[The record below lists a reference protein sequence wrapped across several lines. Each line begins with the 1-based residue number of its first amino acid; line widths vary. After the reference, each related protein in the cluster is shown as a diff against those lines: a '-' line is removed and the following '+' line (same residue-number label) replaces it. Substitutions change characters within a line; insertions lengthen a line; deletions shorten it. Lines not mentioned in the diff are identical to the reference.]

1 MVEENLIDLI
11 LHGSEERNLEYK
23 SSLSWDDITTKLKV
37 TKTAMS
43 MANIKDG
50 GLLIFGVDEIDS
62 GQFEPN
68 GMKKND
74 ADSFNKDDVMDY
86 VNGYADPYVDLKM
99 EKIEYDGKL
108 FIIIQIKEFDEL
120 PVVCKKSGQDLNE
133 GNIYTRSRRKYES
146 VPVSSQTEMR
156 EILEMAVDKRIRK
169 LRKQL
174 FQWGFIKQKSIE
186 DIDFYK
192 FKEQLGDL

>member
-1 MVEENLIDLI
+1 MAEENLIDLI

-23 SSLSWDDITTKLKV
+23 SSMPWDDNTTKLKV

-50 GLLIFGVDEIDS
+50 GILIFGVDEVDS
-62 GQFEPN
+62 GQFKPI

-74 ADSFNKDDVMDY
+74 AESFNQDDVMDY
-86 VNGYADPYVDLKM
+86 INGYADPYVDLKV

-108 FIIIQIKEFDEL
+108 FVIIQIKEFDEL
-120 PVVCKKSGQDLNE
+120 PVVCTKSGQDLNK
-133 GNIYTRSRRKYES
+133 GNVYTRSRRKYES

-174 FQWGFIKQKSIE
+174 FQWGFIKQKTIE
-186 DIDFYK
+186 DIDSEK
-192 FKEQLGDL
+192 FKDQLGDL